1 MGNLTIYDYSIT
13 TLMIVIVILLWKY
26 RKDYLKMVVQRLVI
40 NMEAD
45 LIEESG
51 IKKAIEAKN
60 KFIQWVNSKSKIA
73 GYFLKICV
81 TDKDLENWIK
91 EAFEKMKE
99 DILKIRL
106 SREKVAQ
113 YVTDNITNQLM
124 SLDIPSS
131 DKAKIS
137 MALQEAEK
145 SLVIDKGY
153 VEAFAQY
160 SEKTKFSAGV
170 KVTAK
175 F

>member
-1 MGNLTIYDYSIT
+1 MGNLTIYDYSIVI
-13 TLMIVIVILLWKY
+13 LIVVIGILLWKY
-26 RKDYLKMVVQRLVI
+26 RKEYLKIVIQRLVI
-40 NMEAD
+40 NMEA
-45 LIEESG
+45 EFVEGSG

-81 TDKDLENWIK
+81 TDKDLEDWIK

-113 YVTDNITNQLM
+113 YVTDSITNQLM

-137 MALQEAEK
+137 MALQDAEK
-145 SLVIDKGY
+145 SLVTDKGY
-153 VEAFAQY
+153 IEAFAQY

-170 KVTAK
+170 KVQAK